1 MRAENDRWNDE
12 PEDPEKGK
20 SSPGGGIWKHL
31 LVIFILTIIFYELF
45 LFGSQKKEYLEIPYS
60 EFKEELAR
68 RNVKE
73 VITRN
78 EIITGE
84 FFQAIFLSKAPPVDD
99 EKGFRY
105 FSTRIPKF
113 GDQDLMRELIKAG
126 ATVRTDKGNEWI
138 LSLMIFV
145 VPWFL
150 ILGFFWYTSKK
161 LNSSQTALF
170 NRFNKSG
177 ASLYKKTKSNI
188 TFNDVAGLTHAKQEL
203 MDIVSYLKE
212 PKRYERL
219 GGKIPR
225 GVLLMGP
232 PGTGKTLMA
241 RAVAGE
247 ADVPFYSISGS
258 QFIEMFVGVGASRV
272 RDLFGKAKKNAPSI
286 VFIDEIDS
294 VGRYR
299 GAGLGGGQDEREQT
313 LNQILAEM
321 DGFGEHH
328 SVVVIAATNRPDVLD
343 PALIRPGRFDRQV
356 VIERPHREGRLQI
369 LKVHTRKVRLA
380 PDVNLELLAQGTPGF
395 SGADLENMV
404 NEAAIDAARQNKD
417 QVYMEDLEKAKDK
430 VILGGL
436 REDLLNEEEKRIV
449 AYHEAGHTLVA
460 KSFPDSDPIHKVTII
475 PRGRSLGVTEQLPKE
490 DQHNYFQSYLLHRLV
505 INLGGRAAEKLVF
518 NDVTSGAENDLKQAT
533 QLARRM
539 ICHWGMSERLGPVAF
554 RHGEGHVFLG
564 KEIAQEK
571 DYSER
576 TAVIIDQEV
585 QALLQAALRQAESI
599 LRENRRTLDRLAGL
613 LIEREVLSEAE
624 IQALIA
630 EAEREPQ
637 ETDDGKRSTTAVPG
651 LASGSV

>member
-1 MRAENDRWNDE
+1 MKIENNNWNEDHD
-12 PEDPEKGK
+12 PEDAEKGK
-20 SSPGGGIWKHL
+20 PSGRGGIWKHL

-45 LFGSQKKEYLEIPYS
+45 LYGSQRREYLEIPYS
-60 EFKEELAR
+60 EFKEELVK
-68 RNVKE
+68 RNIKE
-73 VITRN
+73 IITHN
-78 EIITGE
+78 ETITGE
-84 FFQAIFLSKAPPVDD
+84 FVQATSLPLYQAPGQ
-99 EKGFRY
+99 ETTEYRY

-113 GDQDLMRELIKAG
+113 GDQDLMRDLLKAG
-126 ATVRTDKGNEWI
+126 VIVRTDKGSDW
-138 LSLMIFV
+138 LLTLMVFV
-145 VPWFL
+145 LPWVL

-161 LNSSQTALF
+161 LNSNQNALF

-177 ASLYKKTKSNI
+177 ASLYKKAKSNI
-188 TFNDVAGLTHAKQEL
+188 TFDDVAGLSHAKQEL

-212 PKRYERL
+212 PRRYERL

-272 RDLFGKAKKNAPSI
+272 RDLFGKAKRNAPSI
-286 VFIDEIDS
+286 IFIDEIDS

-328 SVVVIAATNRPDVLD
+328 TVVVIAATNRPDVLD

-380 PDVNLELLAQGTPGF
+380 DDVDLAVLAQGTPGF

-404 NEAAIDAARQNKD
+404 NEAAIDAARENKD

-430 VILGGL
+430 IILGGL
-436 REDLLNEEEKRIV
+436 REDLLNEEEKKVV

-460 KSFPDSDPIHKVTII
+460 KSFADSDPIHKVTII

-490 DQHNYFQSYLLHRLV
+490 DQHNYFQSYLMHRLV
-505 INLGGRAAEKLVF
+505 IDLGGRAAEKLIF
-518 NDVTSGAENDLKQAT
+518 NDVTSGAENDLKEAT

-539 ICHWGMSERLGPVAF
+539 ICNWGMSERLGPVAF

-571 DYSER
+571 DFSEQ
-576 TAVIIDQEV
+576 TAIIVDQEIRAMLHV
-585 QALLQAALRQAESI
+585 ALQQAEEI
-599 LRENRRTLDRLAGL
+599 LTRERSTLDRLANA
-613 LIEREVLSEAE
+613 LIEKEVLGEAE
-624 IQALIA
+624 VEALIA
-630 EAEREPQ
+630 EGAKE
-637 ETDDGKRSTTAVPG
+637 KRLQP
-651 LASGSV
+651 SGAQSGA